1 MENLDKI
8 IIDLIRRQEFAR
20 GLFEINEQF
29 YYLKQETYIRDLL
42 LKSLNS
48 TLVNAL
54 AIAEHPKSY
63 VRTSDGAALNMG
75 RRDIGLFGVNDGRF
89 DTKEPIYSIEVKFYF
104 PLDLFKE
111 DFSDLG
117 DRKHHRTDLGD
128 IRAHWNRDIYNNK
141 TDCLMLIICER
152 DWVEFA
158 CIADSPS
165 RNCAID
171 LVQQQATLRKK
182 LAAYITDLDCDFSN
196 ALRTSIKS
204 PTNISAD
211 ATTRY
216 TFLLLFRR

>member
-1 MENLDKI
+1 MENVDKI
-8 IIDLIRRQEFAR
+8 IIDLVKHQDFAR
-20 GLFEINEQF
+20 GLFDINEQF

-42 LKSLNS
+42 LKSLNKALIN
-48 TLVNAL
+48 TL
-54 AIAEHPKSY
+54 AIAEHPRSY

-75 RRDIGLFGVNDGRF
+75 RRDIGLFEVNEGRF
-89 DTKEPIYSIEVKFYF
+89 DIKEPIYSIEIKFYF

-111 DFSDLG
+111 DLKDLG
-117 DRKHHRTDLGD
+117 DRKHHRTDLDD
-128 IRAHWNRDIYNNK
+128 IRSHWYRDIYNNK

-152 DWVEFA
+152 DWVDSS
-158 CIADSPS
+158 CVADSPN
-165 RNCAID
+165 RNCTID
-171 LVQQQATLRKK
+171 LVQQHANLRKK

-204 PTNISAD
+204 PASISVD